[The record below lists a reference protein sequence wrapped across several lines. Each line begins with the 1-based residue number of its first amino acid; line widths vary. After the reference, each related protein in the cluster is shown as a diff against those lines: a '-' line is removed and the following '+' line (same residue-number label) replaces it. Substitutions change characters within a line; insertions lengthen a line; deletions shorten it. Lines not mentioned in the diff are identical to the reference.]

1 MTDTPVADWSAAFDR
16 YRTANAAL
24 LANIDDVTDAAKFPQ
39 EVDPVLGEAHQRAG
53 MALLYVPARHVVQ
66 VAQKIRVADNLFWL
80 SQVHPDLVQILVD
93 DLLSLVGLDAGDV
106 PPLPAKVR

>member
-1 MTDTPVADWSAAFDR
+1 MTDTHLADWSAAFDR
-16 YRTANAAL
+16 YREANAAL
-24 LANIDDVTDAAKFPQ
+24 LVNIDDVTDAASLLD
-39 EVDPVLGEAHQRAG
+39 EVDPALGEAHTRAG

-66 VAQKIRVADNLFWL
+66 VAQKIRVAENLFFI
-80 SQVHPDLVQILVD
+80 SQLQPDLVQILVD